1 MSLMWSLYLIDV
13 LSSIDVLV
21 HIAAAAVLIVLF
33 VGLGFSFAG
42 WVDDQPESVPRGF
55 WIAKQSCFALVPIVF
70 LAILIPSK
78 TTLYTMLAAD
88 AGEKIV
94 QSKEFK
100 EIGGKALEVLNKKLD
115 ELDGKKPAP

>member
-13 LSSIDVLV
+13 LSSIDSLI
-21 HIAAAAVLIVLF
+21 HIAAVVVLIALI
-33 VGLGFSFAG
+33 VGLSFSFAG
-42 WVDDQPESVPRGF
+42 WADDQPEYVPRGL

-78 TTLYTMLAAD
+78 QTLYVMLAAD
-88 AGEKIV
+88 TGEKIV

-100 EIGGKALEVLNKKLD
+100 EIGRKS
-115 ELDGKKPAP
+115 P

>member
-1 MSLMWSLYLIDV
+1 MWSLYLIDV
-13 LSSIDVLV
+13 LSSIDGLI
-21 HIAAAAVLIVLF
+21 HIVAAVVLIGLIV
-33 VGLGFSFAG
+33 GLSFSFAG
-42 WVDDQPESVPRGF
+42 WAGDQPEYVPRGF
-55 WIAKQSCFALVPIVF
+55 WIAKQSCFALVPIFF

-78 TTLYTMLAAD
+78 TTLYAMLAAD

-100 EIGGKALEVLNKKLD
+100 EIGGKALEALNKKLD